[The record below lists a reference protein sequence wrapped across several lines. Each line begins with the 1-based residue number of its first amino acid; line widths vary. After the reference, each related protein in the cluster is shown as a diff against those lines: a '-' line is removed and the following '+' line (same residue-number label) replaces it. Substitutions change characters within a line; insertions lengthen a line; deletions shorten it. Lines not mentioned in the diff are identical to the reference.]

1 MEMEIAHGWPG
12 YSDLTAGPPYQ
23 EGDKALGQLTR
34 DCREGDG
41 DGLIYGARILFDYMA
56 DRQISDTRPSD
67 MLWAREAVT
76 SSDLE

>member
-34 DCREGDG
+34 D
-41 DGLIYGARILFDYMA
+41 
-56 DRQISDTRPSD
+56 
-67 MLWAREAVT
+67 
-76 SSDLE
+76 